1 MDDYSPKEYWAN
13 IADNFRSADPSGI
26 APVLHPGAPAWF
38 NQLIDRQQFHALG
51 RALALARIPAAAR
64 SLDVGCGTGRWVR
77 RYEQMG
83 FRATGLDVTPGMLRT
98 ARQCGITGLL
108 VAGEAHRL
116 PFSDGAFDFVSDVT
130 VVQHIPA
137 ELQPAAI
144 GEMMRVLKPK
154 GHLLLFEL
162 IRGKGRTFSR
172 ARPRIGSSRPVRT
185 ARHSSG
191 GSGKN
196 FSYPIAFLYVWPNPY
211 PVETVLVLAPVH
223 CQRTPRL
230 TVDRQ
235 SEAPTGDSGMSRRL
249 SPLGLNRLRKKSALR
264 DLRRMACLCFG
275 NDRQGIQSTGEK
287 NHRSFSGVA
296 RRRRNPGSGA
306 ADCCGSKEDFPAS
319 KWLVHLFSESQRSTG
334 GT

>member
-38 NQLIDRQQFHALG
+38 NQLIDRQQYHALR

-116 PFSDGAFDFVSDVT
+116 PFSDGAFEFVSDVT

-162 IRGKGRTFSR
+162 IRGKGPHIF
-172 ARPRIGSSRPVRT
+172 PRSPQDWIKQASSHGAALLGWFGQEFLLPDRLFVRL
-185 ARHSSG
+185 AQSVSG
-191 GSGKN
+191 RNS
-196 FSYPIAFLYVWPNPY
+196 A
-211 PVETVLVLAPVH
+211 
-223 CQRTPRL
+223 
-230 TVDRQ
+230 
-235 SEAPTGDSGMSRRL
+235 RL
-249 SPLGLNRLRKKSALR
+249 SPGALPENSASHSRSAIRSAYWRFRYVTASVSAWTEPLTEKICPARFATHGVFVFRK
-264 DLRRMACLCFG
+264 
-275 NDRQGIQSTGEK
+275 
-287 NHRSFSGVA
+287 
-296 RRRRNPGSGA
+296 
-306 ADCCGSKEDFPAS
+306 
-319 KWLVHLFSESQRSTG
+319 
-334 GT
+334 